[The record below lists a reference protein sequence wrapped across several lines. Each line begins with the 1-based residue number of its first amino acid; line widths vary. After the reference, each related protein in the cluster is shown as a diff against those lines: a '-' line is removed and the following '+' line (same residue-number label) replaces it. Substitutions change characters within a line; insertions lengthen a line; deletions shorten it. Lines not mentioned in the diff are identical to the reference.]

1 MERREH
7 GVVIAVAV
15 ASMAATVMCAPSLYP
30 KHTYL
35 VFWICV
41 TVIVIGLSLAMG
53 LTFITVEKVPRKHQ
67 STTAKASGRGSIDID
82 GMVST
87 ADTFAD
93 AQDDSTISARGS
105 RHTLRKS
112 TPVILALNE
121 NPFTVTMTNCSTT
134 ISPDLGIP
142 SIGLLADGDAMVVVD
157 GFTVDGA
164 ETGVEARDN
173 ARIVGR
179 GVIHNP

>member
-1 MERREH
+1 MAEVNLSVILATSKLKMIEGGIERREH
-7 GVVIAVAV
+7 GIVIAVAV

-53 LTFITVEKVPRKHQ
+53 LTFITVEKVSPKHQ

-105 RHTLRKS
+105 RHTP
-112 TPVILALNE
+112 T
-121 NPFTVTMTNCSTT
+121 
-134 ISPDLGIP
+134 
-142 SIGLLADGDAMVVVD
+142 
-157 GFTVDGA
+157 
-164 ETGVEARDN
+164 
-173 ARIVGR
+173 
-179 GVIHNP
+179 